1 MQFIPVFNSLTREA
15 MEQADTDDFE
25 GVPLRV
31 VSAEYLATIALETGR
46 SKDMARILAL
56 LESASVTRQRI
67 EVLAQRHGLAE
78 ARQRFKMRF
87 LDE

>member
-1 MQFIPVFNSLTREA
+1 
-15 MEQADTDDFE
+15 MEQADTAVFE
-25 GVPLRV
+25 KVPLRV

-67 EVLAQRHGLAE
+67 EALAQRHGLGE
-78 ARQRFKMRF
+78 AWQRLNKRF